1 MYLQGLWEFMAFYLV
16 GVWNLDDVIVT
27 HLDPEDYTKLTK
39 ALTFT
44 DTITT
49 IPVSID
55 IEDDLVFEPTERFN
69 ISLSTSS
76 DGCAISPGNEITPVY
91 IMDNGE
97 IMHNACCTYQVKVQV
112 FIFDGHWARSRVVK
126 VWYGVYVQI

>member
-1 MYLQGLWEFMAFYLV
+1 MRLAYIYRIYFYDLFAGTLIIYRFFNLWLSDV
-16 GVWNLDDVIVT
+16 VIVT
-27 HLDPEDYTKLTK
+27 RLDPEDYTKLTK

-44 DTITT
+44 DTITS

-55 IEDDLVFEPTERFN
+55 IEDDLVFEPTEHFN

-76 DGCAISPGNEITPVY
+76 DGCAISPGNEIIPVY

-97 IMHNACCTYQVKVQV
+97 IMLSAHCTYQVKV
-112 FIFDGHWARSRVVK
+112 
-126 VWYGVYVQI
+126 

>member
-1 MYLQGLWEFMAFYLV
+1 M
-16 GVWNLDDVIVT
+16 IVT
-27 HLDPEDYTKLTK
+27 HLDPEDYTKLTE

-49 IPVSID
+49 LPVSID
-55 IEDDLVFEPTERFN
+55 VEDDLVFEPTERFN

-76 DGCAISPGNEITPVY
+76 DGCAISLRNEIIPVY

-97 IMHNACCTYQVKVQV
+97 IMHNVHCKCHVKCKCSYL
-112 FIFDGHWARSRVVK
+112 WSMS
-126 VWYGVYVQI
+126 QI

>member
-1 MYLQGLWEFMAFYLV
+1 M
-16 GVWNLDDVIVT
+16 IVT

-49 IPVSID
+49 LPVSID
-55 IEDDLVFEPTERFN
+55 VEDDLVFEPTERFN
-69 ISLSTSS
+69 ISLSISS
-76 DGCAISPGNEITPVY
+76 DGCAISLGNEIIPVY

-97 IMHNACCTYQVKVQV
+97 IMHNAHCMCHVKCKCSYLMVTEPDLEWTMSV
-112 FIFDGHWARSRVVK
+112 CAN
-126 VWYGVYVQI
+126 

>member
-1 MYLQGLWEFMAFYLV
+1 M
-16 GVWNLDDVIVT
+16 IVT

-44 DTITT
+44 DTIAT

-69 ISLSTSS
+69 ISISTSS
-76 DGCAISPGNEITPVY
+76 DGCAISPGNEIIPVY
-91 IMDNGE
+91 IIDNGE
-97 IMHNACCTYQVKVQV
+97 IMHNAHFTYHVKCK
-112 FIFDGHWARSRVVK
+112 RS
-126 VWYGVYVQI
+126 YLMSLSQI

>member
-1 MYLQGLWEFMAFYLV
+1 M
-16 GVWNLDDVIVT
+16 IVT

-49 IPVSID
+49 LPVSID

-69 ISLSTSS
+69 ISLSISS
-76 DGCAISPGNEITPVY
+76 DGCAISLGNETIPVY
-91 IMDNGE
+91 IIDNGE
-97 IMHNACCTYQVKVQV
+97 IMHNAHCKCHVKCKCSYLCSMSQIYNEPVKVCYIVLPMSVCANQM
-112 FIFDGHWARSRVVK
+112 FAW
-126 VWYGVYVQI
+126 